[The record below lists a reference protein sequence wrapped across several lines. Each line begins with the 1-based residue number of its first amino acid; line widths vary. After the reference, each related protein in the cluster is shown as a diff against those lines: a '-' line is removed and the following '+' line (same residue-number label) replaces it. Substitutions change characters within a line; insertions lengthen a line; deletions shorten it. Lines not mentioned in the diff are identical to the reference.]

1 MRRLIYAALIATI
14 GIACE
19 PEGAENNRAEYVG
32 VNIAYASMTE
42 LGYAA
47 AIIKEVIDYNDYL
60 AIESSD
66 AEQSIK
72 QSAWKALGYKSRT
85 VNGDKHILI
94 TAATSGNN
102 GATTTILLDAVGL
115 DAGGKWTVERT
126 GYKPYVMEITGNNG
140 EAGRYA
146 VRFESITVGDGFG
159 KEHHGSAHF
168 DAKRNEQRDKLF
180 IEGKISS
187 IHRDKSEYYPL
198 SLTTETTT
206 PLCVNI
212 SRECFT
218 EGSTKIV
225 CTDQYYHTADNVRM
239 TILPDINELNGIHTV
254 EVERNGNRIEIER
267 LFKLW
272 R

>member
-19 PEGAENNRAEYVG
+19 PEGAESNRAEYVG

-47 AIIKEVIDYNDYL
+47 AIIKEVINYNDYL

-66 AEQSIK
+66 AEQSVK

-94 TAATSGNN
+94 TAATNSDN
-102 GATTTILLDAVGL
+102 TTTTTVTTDDVALDE
-115 DAGGKWTVERT
+115 GGTWTVERT
-126 GYKPYVMEITGNNG
+126 GYKPYTMEITGNNG

-159 KEHHGSAHF
+159 KEHHGTAHF
-168 DAKRNEQRDKLF
+168 DVKRNEQRYKLF

-187 IHRDKSEYYPL
+187 IHRDKSEHYPL
-198 SLTTETTT
+198 RLTTETTT

-225 CTDQYYHTADNVRM
+225 CMDQYYHTADNVRM
-239 TILPDINELNGIHTV
+239 AILPDINELNGRHIV
-254 EVERNGNRIEIER
+254 EVERNGNRIEIEQ
-267 LFKLW
+267 LYKLW

>member
-14 GIACE
+14 GIACDS
-19 PEGAENNRAEYVG
+19 EGAESNRAEYVG
-32 VNIAYASMTE
+32 VNIANASMTE

-66 AEQSIK
+66 AEQSVK
-72 QSAWKALGYKSRT
+72 ESAWKALGYKSRT
-85 VNGDKHILI
+85 IYGKKHSLL
-94 TAATSGNN
+94 TEATNSDN
-102 GATTTILLDAVGL
+102 TTTTTVTTDDVALDE
-115 DAGGKWTVERT
+115 GGTWTVERT
-126 GYKPYVMEITGNNG
+126 GYKPYTMEISG

-159 KEHHGSAHF
+159 KEHHGTAHF
-168 DAKRNEQRDKLF
+168 DVKRNEQRDKLF

-187 IHRDKSEYYPL
+187 IHRDKSEHYPL

-206 PLCVNI
+206 PLCVII

>member
-32 VNIAYASMTE
+32 VSIAYASMTE

-60 AIESSD
+60 AIESSN
-66 AEQSIK
+66 AEQSVK

-115 DAGGKWTVERT
+115 DAGGTWTVGRT
-126 GYKPYVMEITGNNG
+126 GYKPYTMEISGK
-140 EAGRYA
+140 AGRYA
-146 VRFESITVGDGFG
+146 VKFESITVGDGFG
-159 KEHHGSAHF
+159 KEHHGTAHF
-168 DAKRNEQRDKLF
+168 DVKRNEQRDKLF

-187 IHRDKSEYYPL
+187 IHRDKSEHYPL
-198 SLTTETTT
+198 RLTTETTT
-206 PLCVNI
+206 PLCVII

-239 TILPDINELNGIHTV
+239 TIHPDINELNGRHTV

-267 LFKLW
+267 LYKLW